1 MNYGMESM
9 ARYRAPAKPG
19 SKYIT
24 PEGKIRLESELDH
37 LWRVKRPEVTRRV
50 AAAAAEGDRSENA
63 EYIYGKKQLGEID
76 RRIRYLRKRLDG
88 IRVVSEAP
96 ADKERVY
103 FGAWFEI
110 ETDAGDRH
118 RYRLVGPDE
127 FDFASAYISMD
138 SPLGR
143 AVIGKRID
151 DEFTVQLPDGE
162 AQYCLVSVSYS
173 EPAAE
178 PPS

>member
-1 MNYGMESM
+1 M
-9 ARYRAPAKPG
+9 ARYRPPSKPG

-24 PEGKIRLESELDH
+24 PEGKARLENELNH
-37 LWRVKRPEVTRRV
+37 LWRIKRPEVTRRV

-76 RRIRYLRKRLDG
+76 RRIRFLRKRLDG

-96 ADKERVY
+96 ADKERVF
-103 FGAWFEI
+103 FGAWFEV
-110 ETDAGDRH
+110 ETDTGQRH

-127 FDFASAYISMD
+127 FDSAPDYISMD

-143 AVIGKRID
+143 AALGKRID
-151 DEFTVQLPDGE
+151 EDFTVLLPSGE
-162 AQYCLVSVSYS
+162 AHYCLISVSYKTPES
-173 EPAAE
+173 
-178 PPS
+178 